1 MKRLY
6 ANYILASMLTAVLS
20 LSSCASSRKASSATV
35 RSDSLRTSVT
45 EQTTYE
51 PVPKRTATLKMDAD
65 QFLNLTKLPEG
76 IGFSYRNDGLNI
88 DIKSDGEGGVNVTAT
103 ADSTGRQVTVTRTET
118 DHRIRDETVS
128 NEVKETRPGA
138 QGWLTGTAL
147 TLLGIFLIWQLIK
160 RYLKHD

>member
-6 ANYILASMLTAVLS
+6 ERCILVGMLTAVLS
-20 LSSCASSRKASSATV
+20 LSSCASSRKASSETA
-35 RSDSLRTSVT
+35 RLDSLRTSVT
-45 EQTTYE
+45 EQTTFG
-51 PVPKRTATLKMDAD
+51 PVPKRTATFSVSAE
-65 QFLNLTKLPEG
+65 QWLNLSKLPA
-76 IGFSYRNDGLNI
+76 GFGLNYRNDGLSI
-88 DIKSDGEGGVNVTAT
+88 DIQSDGEGGVNVTAT

-147 TLLGIFLIWQLIK
+147 ILLGIFLIWQLIK